1 MKRTLAAVVLL
12 AVLAEP
18 GFSQQV
24 SFKFSAGWTTVQG
37 DDYKTAAA
45 GMNRYLRDSYGNVQ
59 GDYRALTNGGTFQAE
74 IMTHWGKRLAVG
86 FGGGFYQIK
95 KSESIIAA
103 LGGADGTVTTETSF
117 VPGLTAIPFFLNV
130 HYKISPGK
138 KLGLE
143 LIGGPV
149 FQITQFTTE
158 RNALSTADPLG
169 EVEAFK
175 ASVPTLGLQAGV
187 SLSLKVGAGIS
198 LVADG
203 LFRYGKAFNF
213 VGNWTY
219 FGTLTT
225 GTTTGTSSTYYLW
238 LYDFTGPKGTYPL
251 IGYYDEKGPSG
262 AGISSA
268 RKAEFNISGVVL
280 TAGIKIDL

>member
-1 MKRTLAAVVLL
+1 MKRTLAAAVLF
-12 AVLAEP
+12 AVLAAP

-45 GMNRYLRDSYGNVQ
+45 GLNRFLRDSYGSVQ
-59 GDYRALTNGGTFQAE
+59 GDYHALTNGGLFQAE

-86 FGGGFYQIK
+86 LGGGFYQIK
-95 KSESIIAA
+95 KSESILAA
-103 LGGADGTVTTETSF
+103 LGGADGTVATETAF

-130 HYKISPGK
+130 HYKMSLGN
-138 KLGLE
+138 KLGLDV
-143 LIGGPV
+143 IGGPV
-149 FQITQFTTE
+149 FQITQFTAE

-175 ASVPTLGLQAGV
+175 ASVPTLGLQAGI
-187 SLSLKVGAGIS
+187 SLSLRVGAGIS

-203 LFRYGKAFNF
+203 LYRYGKAFNF

-219 FGTLTT
+219 FGTFTT

-238 LYDFTGPKGTYPL
+238 LYDHTGPKGTYPL
-251 IGYYDEKGPSG
+251 IGYYDENGPTG
-262 AGISSA
+262 AGTSNV
-268 RKAEFNISGVVL
+268 RKAEFNISGFTF